1 MYLRFEYQTAHSYN
15 DNVMIFLR
23 ATNIFCAIAF
33 KSTKHQL
40 LLINLADFNVPGT

>member
-1 MYLRFEYQTAHSYN
+1 MHLTFEKHTAHSYN

-40 LLINLADFNVPGT
+40 LQRNLAEFNDLGT